1 MKNLT
6 LNYEELINQT
16 DELRL
21 QVDSLMNELD
31 EYREEDGVSP
41 QDKASYLKQRW
52 LLDEVVTMLY
62 HAVDKLIEAD
72 TEMGIRAFP
81 KKRKK

>member
-6 LNYEELINQT
+6 LNYEELISQT

-31 EYREEDGVSP
+31 EYGEEDNVSP

-52 LLDEVVTMLY
+52 LLDEVVTMLSE
-62 HAVDKLIEAD
+62 AVDKLIEAN
-72 TEMGIRAFP
+72 TEMGGRVFP
-81 KKRKK
+81 KRKK